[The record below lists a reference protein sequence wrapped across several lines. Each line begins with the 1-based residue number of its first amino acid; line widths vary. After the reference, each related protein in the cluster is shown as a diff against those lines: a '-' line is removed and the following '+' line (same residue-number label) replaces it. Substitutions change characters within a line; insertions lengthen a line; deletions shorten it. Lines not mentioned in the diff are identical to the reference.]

1 MNIVITEHKDHFKP
15 NDHKTYE
22 FVTCATTIREV
33 LQERFEG
40 FVEFDGPTIVV
51 LDGVPRL
58 RKEWDEELVNEGS
71 HITIAAVPG
80 SGIELIVMAVI
91 AIAAAAYA
99 VYAVNNLPD
108 TSTVERPKA
117 KPVYTLEGESNIAKL
132 GQPIEVPY
140 GRNRWWP
147 SYASRPFTRFQDDN
161 QFLYQLFCLG
171 QGSYENVEVRIEDT
185 LIDNFQEV
193 QWELYPPGTAAS
205 MFPDS
210 VVTSNETA
218 GLELFGTNESQH
230 KTYGPFVL
238 NPPNTKTNRIEI
250 DVVMPS
256 GMYYMKD
263 DGGLEYRQASVAFD
277 VQIIDDQGNPQ
288 GPWTNIATRTYR
300 YRTTD
305 AIRRTIAV
313 TVASA
318 RYQIRGRRINNA
330 DTSYR
335 SGNKITWEGTR
346 AVLPSTKLYGN
357 VTLLAVAIRATN
369 NLNSNSSNRINV
381 TATRKIPVFEG
392 GKWVTKGSRSVV
404 WAALDVLRNDDYG
417 AQIPQQYIDMTK
429 MQTLDAYLTSRN
441 IYFDYIFTQKTK
453 VWDALKLILKVARA
467 EPIIMLPL
475 ISAFRYEK
483 KSIPAAVFTPD
494 NIEEG
499 SFEWLVNYPDPLD
512 YDGLRVTYVDQV
524 KWKEDV
530 VDCLPPGS
538 EGKRLKAVDLHGCA
552 DRNNAYHE
560 GMYMAMSQRRV
571 RETIKFKTGR
581 EGFIPVRGDMIALS
595 YPIPR
600 WGDNAWVVD
609 IADDKK
615 TITMDRPLKWTSG
628 AQHVVMLR
636 LDNGQGNGPH
646 NCVQGSA
653 TNILI
658 LDDPLPNISFSTK
671 IGREPVYAL
680 FGVTGEFARYL
691 RVENTEASSN
701 DTVEITST
709 NYVADLDQFDNA
721 TAPASTS
728 GVTVPSVPDLPDI
741 PYVTVSKIPG
751 NYSRVNVYWGSALGA
766 KSYNLQVSYDG
777 GTTYRHVASTDATS
791 YQLILE
797 QTGTIHVRV
806 AAVNVGAGEWKVW
819 TGTVGEATN
828 RPFPVSGLAL
838 AFPFVGKTIAL
849 QWNPAI
855 DANDYV
861 IEVYSMPG
869 DSLLTTLYNKGV
881 SLNISLAEALSGGYV
896 SRNYKF
902 RVYGRNSK
910 GWSET
915 DAVLD
920 VSNPAPRKLALPTS
934 VQIAETPTTATFR
947 VTWEQ
952 LPDDDIVTYRVWG
965 SQTDGFTPSDAN
977 KFLEVLGTS
986 GDITVQKVSGVIPT
1000 TYGRIAAID
1009 AWGDEYNVSDQFVA
1023 TTA

>member
-15 NDHKTYE
+15 NDHTVTE
-22 FVTCATTIREV
+22 FVTCATTIRGV

-58 RKEWDEELVNEGS
+58 RAEWDDELVKEGS
-71 HITIAAVPG
+71 HLSIAAVPG
-80 SGIELIVMAVI
+80 TGIEVVVMAVI
-91 AIAAAAYA
+91 AVAAAAYA

-108 TSTVERPKA
+108 TNTVERPKS

-147 SYASRPFTRFQDDN
+147 AYASRPFTRFQDDN

-171 QGSYENVEVRIEDT
+171 QGSYDNVEVRIEDT
-185 LIDNFQEV
+185 LINNFQEV

-230 KTYGPFVL
+230 KTYGPFIV

-250 DVVMPS
+250 DVVMPE

-263 DGGLEYRQASVAFD
+263 DGGLEYREARVIFE
-277 VQIIDDQGNPQ
+277 VQIIDDQGNPTGQ
-288 GPWTNIATRTYR
+288 WTKIADRTYR
-300 YRTTD
+300 YRTTE

-318 RYQIRGRRINNA
+318 RYQIRGRRANSA

-369 NLNSNSSNRINV
+369 NLNSGSSNRINV

-392 GKWVTKGSRSVV
+392 GKWVTKASRSVV
-404 WAALDVLRNDDYG
+404 WAAVDVLRNSEYG
-417 AQIPQQYIDMTK
+417 GQIPQQYIDMDK
-429 MQTLDAYLTSRN
+429 LKLLDTELTSRN
-441 IYFDYIFTQKTK
+441 IFFDYIFTQKTK
-453 VWDALKLILKVARA
+453 VWSALKLILKVARA
-467 EPIIMLPL
+467 EPIVMLPL

-512 YDGLRVTYVDQV
+512 YDGLRVTYVDHT

-530 VDCLPPGS
+530 VDCIPPGS
-538 EGKRLKAVDLHGCA
+538 DGKRLKAVELFGCA

-560 GMYMAMSQRRV
+560 GMYMAMTQRKV
-571 RETIKFKTGR
+571 RETVKFKTGR
-581 EGFIPVRGDMIALS
+581 EGFIPVRGDMVALS
-595 YPIPR
+595 YPIPK
-600 WGDNAWVVD
+600 WGDHAWVTE

-615 TITMDRPLKWTSG
+615 TITFDRNLDWGSG
-628 AQHVVMLR
+628 QHVLLLR

-646 NCVQGSA
+646 NVVKGSTPNVA
-653 TNILI
+653 VLAE
-658 LDDPLPNISFSTK
+658 PLPNISFSTK

-680 FGVTGEFARYL
+680 FGKAGEFARYL
-691 RVENTEASSN
+691 RVENTVADAN
-701 DTVEITST
+701 DTVAITCS
-709 NYVADLDQFDNA
+709 NYVSDLDQFDNA

-728 GVTVPSVPDLPDI
+728 DVTVPTVPDLPNI

-751 NYSRVNVYWGSALGA
+751 DYSRVNVYWGSALGA
-766 KSYNLQVSYDG
+766 KSYNIQVSYDG
-777 GTTYRHVASTDATS
+777 GTTYRHVASTDATN
-791 YQLILE
+791 YTLILE
-797 QTGTIHVRV
+797 RSGTIHVRV
-806 AAVNVGAGEWKVW
+806 SAVNVGAGPWKVW
-819 TGTVGEATN
+819 TGQVGEATN
-828 RPFPVSGLAL
+828 KPFPVSGLAL

-849 QWNPAI
+849 QWNRAI

-861 IEVYSMPG
+861 IEVYGLPN
-869 DSLLTTLYNKGV
+869 DNLLTTRYSSGV
-881 SLNISLAEALSGGYV
+881 SLNITLSEAIAGNYV
-896 SRNYKF
+896 SRAYRF

-915 DAVLD
+915 AASVD
-920 VSNPAPRKLALPTS
+920 VANPAPRKLALPTS
-934 VQIAETPTTATFR
+934 VQIAETSTTATFR

-952 LPDDDIVTYRVWG
+952 LPDDDIVAYRVWG
-965 SQTDGFTPSDAN
+965 SQTDGFTPSDSN
-977 KFLEVLGTS
+977 KFMDVLGGS
-986 GDITVQKVSGVIPT
+986 GDITVQKKSGAIPI

-1009 AWGDEYNVSDQFVA
+1009 AWGSDHNLSDQFVA
-1023 TTA
+1023 TQP